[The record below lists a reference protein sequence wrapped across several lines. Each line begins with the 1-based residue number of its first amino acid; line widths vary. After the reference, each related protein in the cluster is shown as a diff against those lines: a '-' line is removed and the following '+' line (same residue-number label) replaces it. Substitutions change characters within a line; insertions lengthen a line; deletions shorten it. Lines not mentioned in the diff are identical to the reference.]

1 MNDDSLINLGQFPR
15 RTFEDLRL
23 QTQEYLDNCPSDYFR
38 FYPSHPGIVIRQ
50 LHDQLAGFSRSMLG
64 TGLKCLMW
72 GRAGDV
78 VHLHSYFSQFSFDCE
93 IHAVVADEEDVEWS
107 QAQTP
112 ATVWLEK
119 DESQY
124 CCPPYV
130 PPDYFNCV
138 LVMGR
143 FRDKCLA
150 NIDRYIALSSPHLL
164 LAVDSAPFSYDP
176 AKGSHCLGGP
186 VWRRNESAC

>member
-50 LHDQLAGFSRSMLG
+50 LHDQLAGFSRFAVG
-64 TGLKCLMW
+64 GLKCLLW

-78 VHLHSYFSQFSFDCE
+78 AHLYRYLLQLPFDHE
-93 IHAVVADEEDVEWS
+93 IHAVVDNEEDMEWA

-119 DESQY
+119 GKSQY
-124 CCPPYV
+124 CSPPYIS
-130 PPDYFNCV
+130 PGHFNCV
-138 LVMGR
+138 LIMGR
-143 FRDKCLA
+143 FRDQCLA
-150 NIDRYIALSSPHLL
+150 NVDRYISRSNPHLL
-164 LAVDSAPFSYDP
+164 LVVDSAPFSCDS
-176 AKGSHCLGGP
+176 AEGSHYLGGP
-186 VWRRNESAC
+186 VWRGK